1 MVKQIPA
8 LTGIRF
14 IAAAAVALSHGGSLF
29 VDGTSLALDIMVGTL
44 GLLGM
49 SVFFTLSGFVIQYN
63 YGRSVADSP
72 RKAIPDFLVA
82 RLARIY
88 PLFVVL
94 FLFELLTGPMVW
106 PSLLGTPRATEGF
119 SWHIVPF
126 QLGMIQTWF
135 FANVAGVAPV
145 WQYEP
150 IGMVSWS
157 VSTEWFFYLV
167 FPIVCPVLARIRT
180 VPAAMMCAVGAV
192 TIELGIDVAVLM
204 LQSRINLFA
213 LHAYGTEAA
222 LPNWKNSL
230 ILWIVY
236 FAPFCRV
243 WEFVLGCCLA
253 KLHELWL
260 AQDFRPPRALL
271 DGAALIG
278 VVAIGWVFWFTAHK
292 PPFGAL
298 MSLFDIARNN
308 IALAAPVALILITA
322 AQPVCSAGRLLS
334 ARWLVFLGE
343 ASFALYLVHIIIYQR
358 FPEVRWETGSE
369 LLGHLGA
376 LALAFTLATCVA
388 ILLHF
393 GFEVPARKLI
403 RGCFQ
408 SASPEQRRRL
418 VRWASVAFALLVVAA
433 VTYALRDATRDAV
446 TQPGISVVA
455 GTYGGNC
462 RWISARGN
470 ATRELAAACSGK
482 DECTFK
488 VSIDQIGDPAPGC
501 AKEFTAAW
509 FCKGDR
515 TIRSSSVRGI
525 VSALQLSCNRQAG
538 DE

>member
-236 FAPFCRV
+236 FAPFLQG
-243 WEFVLGCCLA
+243 LGIRS
-253 KLHELWL
+253 WL
-260 AQDFRPPRALL
+260 
-271 DGAALIG
+271 
-278 VVAIGWVFWFTAHK
+278 
-292 PPFGAL
+292 
-298 MSLFDIARNN
+298 LF
-308 IALAAPVALILITA
+308 
-322 AQPVCSAGRLLS
+322 
-334 ARWLVFLGE
+334 GE
-343 ASFALYLVHIIIYQR
+343 A
-358 FPEVRWETGSE
+358 P
-369 LLGHLGA
+369 
-376 LALAFTLATCVA
+376 
-388 ILLHF
+388 
-393 GFEVPARKLI
+393 
-403 RGCFQ
+403 
-408 SASPEQRRRL
+408 
-418 VRWASVAFALLVVAA
+418 
-433 VTYALRDATRDAV
+433 
-446 TQPGISVVA
+446 
-455 GTYGGNC
+455 
-462 RWISARGN
+462 
-470 ATRELAAACSGK
+470 
-482 DECTFK
+482 
-488 VSIDQIGDPAPGC
+488 
-501 AKEFTAAW
+501 
-509 FCKGDR
+509 
-515 TIRSSSVRGI
+515 
-525 VSALQLSCNRQAG
+525 
-538 DE
+538 